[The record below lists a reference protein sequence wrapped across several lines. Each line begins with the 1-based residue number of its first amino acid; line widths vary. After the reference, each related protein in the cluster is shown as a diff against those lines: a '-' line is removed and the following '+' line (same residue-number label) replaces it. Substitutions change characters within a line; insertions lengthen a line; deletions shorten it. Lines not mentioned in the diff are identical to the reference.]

1 MLAQLIHD
9 IDECR
14 MKLLRDAALI
24 EETKKLFTTSSDDN
38 LVEFSCI
45 ILHYVCDDPKYIDA
59 MGRDEIFMQNV
70 FNHLR
75 SHDVD
80 ILLNS
85 MRLLNVIMRNSML
98 IAFVLNVKDF
108 PFKNLQAELKNDCH
122 EIRLEA
128 LEGILLISDIHQEH
142 PFVEELTM
150 ERFVD
155 VIYGI
160 CMVNLLFY
168 TYFLLLTFFF
178 YSMMKNPHKIW
189 LLKSTRI
196 FAAMKN

>member
-1 MLAQLIHD
+1 
-9 IDECR
+9 

-85 MRLLNVIMRNSML
+85 LRLLNVIMRNSML

-196 FAAMKN
+196 FAAMTN